1 MDPNSDIFLLDS
13 NIFGDKYGIL
23 MGTKL
28 SWVEIGVSRQS
39 ADSIDLRPTLRIG
52 KVRGWG
58 GNQIKRD

>member
-1 MDPNSDIFLLDS
+1 MDL
-13 NIFGDKYGIL
+13 NIFEDKYGVL
-23 MGTKL
+23 MGTNL
-28 SWVEIGVSRQS
+28 SCVEIGVSRQS

>member
-1 MDPNSDIFLLDS
+1 MDL
-13 NIFGDKYGIL
+13 NIFEDKYGVL

-58 GNQIKRD
+58 GNQFKRD